1 MNENTRTGK
10 RSAYSTSAA
19 LNHQRRLAEIQ
30 SFNDLRLPPEVQ
42 KRRVA
47 SVMENELTQSQRDT
61 VAAVLSG
68 RTIREIARE
77 RGVNP
82 STVSRTFSRGFERLR
97 RFLRY

>member
-1 MNENTRTGK
+1 
-10 RSAYSTSAA
+10 
-19 LNHQRRLAEIQ
+19 
-30 SFNDLRLPPEVQ
+30 
-42 KRRVA
+42 
-47 SVMENELTQSQRDT
+47 MENELTQSQRDT